1 MRHGVPLPKQR
12 QVINPTEVGIV
23 PGEQIIIT
31 PHLKKCA
38 LTKSRR
44 HANPRT
50 QPQTAGRRSF
60 LDLKNR
66 RSRACASG
74 AYSTY
79 VRMAHAR
86 DRRFL
91 WLKSDGSSPSLT
103 EPRAHKPTIHAFRD
117 RVLPK
122 LHENFLPVR
131 PEPIKSLTRPRRGCT
146 RTSNTRTSPTK
157 TNDT

>member
-1 MRHGVPLPKQR
+1 MR
-12 QVINPTEVGIV
+12 
-23 PGEQIIIT
+23 
-31 PHLKKCA
+31 
-38 LTKSRR
+38 LTASRR
-44 HANPRT
+44 HAFPRT

-66 RSRACASG
+66 RSRSCASG

-79 VRMAHAR
+79 VRMAHER

-91 WLKSDGSSPSLT
+91 WLKSDGSSPTLT
-103 EPRAHKPTIHAFRD
+103 EPRAHNLIIHAFRD

-122 LHENFLPVR
+122 HQENFLPVR

-146 RTSNTRTSPTK
+146 RTSNTKHPQQKQTRLKRKRYKLPTILNTTAK
-157 TNDT
+157 DKAQKAA

>member
-1 MRHGVPLPKQR
+1 MESRR
-12 QVINPTEVGIV
+12 RADT
-23 PGEQIIIT
+23 IT
-31 PHLKKCA
+31 PHPKKCA
-38 LTKSRR
+38 LTTSRR
-44 HANPRT
+44 HASPRT

-74 AYSTY
+74 AYSPY
-79 VRMAHAR
+79 VRMAHER

-91 WLKSDGSSPSLT
+91 WLKSDGSSPTLT
-103 EPRAHKPTIHAFRD
+103 ETHAHKLTIHAFRD

-146 RTSNTRTSPTK
+146 HGSNTKTSLTKTSNL
-157 TNDT
+157 

>member
-1 MRHGVPLPKQR
+1 MRD
-12 QVINPTEVGIV
+12 E
-23 PGEQIIIT
+23 
-31 PHLKKCA
+31 KKHWSLTTCA
-38 LTKSRR
+38 LTASRR
-44 HANPRT
+44 HACPRT

-66 RSRACASG
+66 RSRSCASG
-74 AYSTY
+74 AYSVY
-79 VRMAHAR
+79 VRMAHER

-91 WLKSDGSSPSLT
+91 WLKSDGSSPTLT

-131 PEPIKSLTRPRRGCT
+131 TEPIKSLMRPRRGCT
-146 RTSNTRTSPTK
+146 RTSNTKTYPTK
-157 TNDT
+157 TNGTKAEIQQTSNYTKHNRKRQGP